1 MEQAGSI
8 ASQTTAQTDALPLAL
23 LEAREVIKAF
33 GGHRAVDRLTFTL
46 GRGAITGLIGPN
58 GAGKTTL
65 FNCLAGALVPD
76 AGRITLAG
84 HEITRAS
91 PARIFAAGLARTFQI
106 PRPFPGLSVLENVM
120 LAPRDQLGEQPWA
133 NWLRPAAVMTEERR
147 TREAAL
153 HWIEFVGLTRLA
165 NEPARVLSGGQRKL
179 LELARVMVAKPQ
191 LVLLDEPG
199 AGVNPALLDEIVDKI
214 ARLNREQG
222 VSFLIIE
229 HNMDLVAGLC
239 NPVLV
244 MAEGRLLTQGT
255 PQQVLADARVVEA
268 YLGGDA
274 ADVGAAA
281 ESVGSPTRPTPSRR
295 ERS

>member
-1 MEQAGSI
+1 
-8 ASQTTAQTDALPLAL
+8 L

-33 GGHRAVDRLTFTL
+33 GGHRAVDGLTFTL

-65 FNCLAGALVPD
+65 FNCLAGAMAPTR
-76 AGRITLAG
+76 GRITLAG
-84 HEITRAS
+84 HDITGAT

-106 PRPFPGLSVLENVM
+106 PRPFPALSVLENVM
-120 LAPRDQLGEQPWA
+120 LAPRGQLGERPWA
-133 NWLRPAAVMTEERR
+133 NWLRPAAVAAEERR

-153 HWIEFVGLTRLA
+153 HWLDFVGLVRLA
-165 NEPARVLSGGQRKL
+165 GQPARVLSGGQRKL
-179 LELARVMVAKPQ
+179 LELARVMVARPQ

-199 AGVNPALLDEIVDKI
+199 AGVNPALLDQIVDMI

-222 VSFLIIE
+222 VSFLVIE

-255 PQQVLADARVVEA
+255 PQAVLSDPRVVEA
-268 YLGGDA
+268 YLGA
-274 ADVGAAA
+274 PASSSA
-281 ESVGSPTRPTPSRR
+281 
-295 ERS
+295 